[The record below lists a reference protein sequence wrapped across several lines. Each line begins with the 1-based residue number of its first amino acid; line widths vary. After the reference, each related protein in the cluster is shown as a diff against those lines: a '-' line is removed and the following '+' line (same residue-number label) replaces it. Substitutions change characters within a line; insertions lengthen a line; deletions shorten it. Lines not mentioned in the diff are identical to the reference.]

1 MLDDNNL
8 RMKKKIFYIDPQS
21 MNNLSEYDYSV
32 TKEIDCEII
41 YLCSKY
47 YDYKINPKL
56 KYIYVFKYNYIKNV
70 FQKSLS
76 YVISLIY
83 IAILIIK
90 YKPVL
95 VHIQWFKIPKLDYL
109 FWKVVK
115 KIFRIKIIHTA
126 HNVLPHNT
134 GNTYHDIYR
143 KIYKNLSDK
152 IIVHST
158 NTQEELCG
166 LFHIEK
172 EKVAIIRHGLLKM
185 KYNEYEYKNQ
195 FRNSPLYEIIQD
207 KIVFTSLGEQSYYK
221 GSDLIIKTWLKT
233 PQLNQSDKC
242 VLVMAGKFDKIDYK
256 KIENHKNVVIKNQR
270 ISNEEYM
277 FWLKHTD
284 AYLLPYR
291 TISQSGALLTALSE
305 HLPVITTNVG
315 GISEPISIANI
326 GWNIGDAKIENLQK
340 TLLNILHS
348 PEKILNIKKDDE
360 GWKKIEKFYDWRK
373 ISKETELL
381 YKFLTK

>member
-1 MLDDNNL
+1 
-8 RMKKKIFYIDPQS
+8 MKKKIFYIDPQS

-185 KYNEYEYKNQ
+185 KYNEFEYKNQ

-256 KIENHKNVVIKNQR
+256 KIENHKNVFIKNQR

-291 TISQSGALLTALSE
+291 IISQSGALLTALSE

-348 PEKILNIKKDDE
+348 PEEILNIKKDDE

>member
-1 MLDDNNL
+1 
-8 RMKKKIFYIDPQS
+8 MKKKIFYIDPQS

-70 FQKSLS
+70 FLKSLS

-143 KIYKNLSDK
+143 KIYKILSDK

-172 EKVAIIRHGLLKM
+172 EKVTIIRHGLLKM
-185 KYNEYEYKNQ
+185 KYNEFEYKNQ

-256 KIENHKNVVIKNQR
+256 KIENHKNVFIKNQR

-305 HLPVITTNVG
+305 HIPVITTNVG

-326 GWNIGDAKIENLQK
+326 GWNIGDAKIEKLQK

-348 PEKILNIKKDDE
+348 PEEILNIKKDDE

>member
-172 EKVAIIRHGLLKM
+172 EKVTIIRHGLLKM
-185 KYNEYEYKNQ
+185 KYNEFEYKNQ

-256 KIENHKNVVIKNQR
+256 KIENHKNVFIKNQR

-348 PEKILNIKKDDE
+348 PEEILNIKKDDE

>member
-1 MLDDNNL
+1 
-8 RMKKKIFYIDPQS
+8 MKKKIFYIDPQS

-70 FQKSLS
+70 FRKSLS

-172 EKVAIIRHGLLKM
+172 EKVTIIRHGLLKM
-185 KYNEYEYKNQ
+185 QYNEFEYKNQ

-256 KIENHKNVVIKNQR
+256 KIENHKNVFIKNQR

-305 HLPVITTNVG
+305 HIPVITTNVG

-348 PEKILNIKKDDE
+348 PEEILNIKKDDE

-381 YKFLTK
+381 YELLQS

>member
-1 MLDDNNL
+1 
-8 RMKKKIFYIDPQS
+8 MKKKIFYIDPQS

-32 TKEIDCEII
+32 TKEIGCEII

-185 KYNEYEYKNQ
+185 KYNEFEYKNQ

-256 KIENHKNVVIKNQR
+256 KIENHKNVFIKNQR

-291 TISQSGALLTALSE
+291 IISQSGALLTALSE

-348 PEKILNIKKDDE
+348 PEEILNIKKDDE

>member
-1 MLDDNNL
+1 
-8 RMKKKIFYIDPQS
+8 MKKKIFYIDPQS

-109 FWKVVK
+109 LWKVVK

-185 KYNEYEYKNQ
+185 KYNEFEYKKQ

-256 KIENHKNVVIKNQR
+256 KIENHKNVFIKNQR

-291 TISQSGALLTALSE
+291 IISQSGALLTALSE

-348 PEKILNIKKDDE
+348 PEEILNIKKDDE

>member
-1 MLDDNNL
+1 
-8 RMKKKIFYIDPQS
+8 

-185 KYNEYEYKNQ
+185 KYNEFEYKNQ

-256 KIENHKNVVIKNQR
+256 KIENHKNVFIKNQR

-291 TISQSGALLTALSE
+291 IISQSGALLTALSE

-348 PEKILNIKKDDE
+348 PEEILNIKKDDE

>member
-185 KYNEYEYKNQ
+185 KYNEFEYKNQ

-256 KIENHKNVVIKNQR
+256 KIENHKNVFIKNQR

-348 PEKILNIKKDDE
+348 PEEILNIKKDDE

>member
-1 MLDDNNL
+1 
-8 RMKKKIFYIDPQS
+8 MKKKIFYIDPQS

-70 FQKSLS
+70 FRKSLS

-172 EKVAIIRHGLLKM
+172 EKVTIIRHGLLKM
-185 KYNEYEYKNQ
+185 QYNEFEYKNQ

-256 KIENHKNVVIKNQR
+256 KIENHKNVFIKNQR

-305 HLPVITTNVG
+305 HIPVITTNVG

-348 PEKILNIKKDDE
+348 PEEILNIKKDDE

>member
-1 MLDDNNL
+1 
-8 RMKKKIFYIDPQS
+8 MKKKIFYIDPQS

-185 KYNEYEYKNQ
+185 KYNEFEYKKQ

-256 KIENHKNVVIKNQR
+256 KIENHKNVFIKNQR

-291 TISQSGALLTALSE
+291 IISQSGALLTALSE

-348 PEKILNIKKDDE
+348 PEEILNIKKDDE

>member
-95 VHIQWFKIPKLDYL
+95 IHIQWFKIPKLDYL

-172 EKVAIIRHGLLKM
+172 EKVTIIRHGLLKM

-256 KIENHKNVVIKNQR
+256 KIENHKNVFIKNQR

-326 GWNIGDAKIENLQK
+326 GWNIGDAKIQNLQK

-348 PEKILNIKKDDE
+348 PEEILNIKKDDE

>member
-1 MLDDNNL
+1 
-8 RMKKKIFYIDPQS
+8 MKKKIFYIDPQS

-134 GNTYHDIYR
+134 GNTYYDIYR

-185 KYNEYEYKNQ
+185 KYNEFEYKNQ

-256 KIENHKNVVIKNQR
+256 KIENHKNVFIKNQR

-291 TISQSGALLTALSE
+291 IISQSGALLTALSE

-348 PEKILNIKKDDE
+348 PEEILNIKKDDE